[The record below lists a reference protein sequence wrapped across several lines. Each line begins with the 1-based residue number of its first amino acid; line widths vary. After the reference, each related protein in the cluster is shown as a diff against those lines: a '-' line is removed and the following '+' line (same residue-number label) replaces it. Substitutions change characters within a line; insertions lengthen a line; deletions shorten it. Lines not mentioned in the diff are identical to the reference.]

1 MSRNRATHGLCL
13 VRTIILSQLYKIVIH
28 KHNFTVGDALY
39 ACRRRVSPKS
49 ETRFAKIGDVRETR
63 RWYTDNSRRN
73 HDNQPQQLQRRNAK
87 PVAPT
92 GFNQY
97 PSYPKGDSL

>member
-1 MSRNRATHGLCL
+1 MSRNRATHGSCYG
-13 VRTIILSQLYKIVIH
+13 RTIILPKLYEIVIQ
-28 KHNFTVGDALY
+28 KCDYIGEDARY
-39 ACRRRVSPKS
+39 GCQRRVLPKS
-49 ETRFAKIGDVRETR
+49 ETRFAKIGDVRETQ